1 MYKLDEKDKKIL
13 YQLDVN
19 SRQPVSVIARK
30 TKLTK
35 DVVNYRIKRLV
46 EEGVIIKFLAV
57 FDTSKLGYTLYKIF
71 LRLQSANKQKEE
83 EMINYLKNHQNVQW
97 VVSTDGMFD
106 VLFNIFAKDT
116 IELNNMLSDFQTLY
130 GSFIAERQM
139 LVMLKTNIFYR
150 DYLIGRSSEIRKP
163 IHFGVHSEKVK
174 IDDVDRKLLHLLG
187 DDGRM
192 SLVDIANILKI
203 SADSA
208 RIRIKKLENSGVIQ
222 NYVLVL
228 DNSKIG
234 QSDYKILLK
243 TQNMTEERKRDFFNY
258 CKSQPNIW
266 FFDVAL
272 GIFDLEINAEV
283 EDITKFRGIMSE
295 IKENF
300 SDMIKEYN
308 ILNMWKVYKF
318 NFYPMSI

>member
-35 DVVNYRIKRLV
+35 DVVNYRIKKLL
-46 EEGVIIKFLAV
+46 EEGVIMKFLAV

-71 LRLQSANKQKEE
+71 LRLQNANKKKEE
-83 EMINYLKNHQNVQW
+83 EIIDYLKNHSNVQW

-106 VLFNIFAKDT
+106 ILFNVFVKDT
-116 IELNNMLSDFQTLY
+116 IELDNILNDLQSKY

-150 DYLIGRSSEIRKP
+150 DYLIGRSSEVRKP
-163 IHFGVHSEKVK
+163 IHFGAHSEKVK
-174 IDDVDRKLLHLLG
+174 IDDTDRKILRLLG

-192 SLVDIANILKI
+192 PLVEIANKLKI

-208 RIRIKKLENSGVIQ
+208 RIRIKKLENSGIIQ

-243 TQNMTEERKRDFFNY
+243 TQNMTEERKKDFFVY

-266 FFDVAL
+266 FFDIAL

-283 EDITKFRGIMSE
+283 EDITKFREIISE
-295 IKENF
+295 IKEKF
-300 SDMIKEYN
+300 SDIIKEYY

-318 NFYPMSI
+318 NFYPMEV

>member
-174 IDDVDRKLLHLLG
+174 IDDVDRKILHLLG

>member
-35 DVVNYRIKRLV
+35 DVVNYRIKKLL
-46 EEGVIIKFLAV
+46 EEGVIMKFLAV

-71 LRLQSANKQKEE
+71 LRLQNANKKKEE
-83 EMINYLKNHQNVQW
+83 EIIDYLKNHSNVQW

-106 VLFNIFAKDT
+106 ILFNVFVKDT
-116 IELNNMLSDFQTLY
+116 IELDNILNDLQSKY

-150 DYLIGRSSEIRKP
+150 DYLIGRSSEVRKP
-163 IHFGVHSEKVK
+163 IHFGAHSEKVK
-174 IDDVDRKLLHLLG
+174 IDDTDRKILRLLG

-192 SLVDIANILKI
+192 PLVEIANKLKI

-208 RIRIKKLENSGVIQ
+208 RIRIKKLENSGIIQ

-234 QSDYKILLK
+234 QSDYKVMFK
-243 TQNMTEERKRDFFNY
+243 TQNMAEERKKDFFSF

-266 FFDVAL
+266 FFDIAL

-283 EDITKFRGIMSE
+283 EDITKFREIISE
-295 IKENF
+295 IKEKF
-300 SDMIKEYN
+300 SDIIKEYY

-318 NFYPMSI
+318 NFYPMEV

>member
-35 DVVNYRIKRLV
+35 DVVNYRIKKLLQ
-46 EEGVIIKFLAV
+46 EGVIIKFLAV

-71 LRLQSANKQKEE
+71 LRLQNANKQKEE
-83 EMINYLKNHQNVQW
+83 EIINYLKNHSNVQW

-106 VLFNIFAKDT
+106 ILFNVFVKDT
-116 IELNNMLSDFQTLY
+116 IELNNILNDFQSRY

-150 DYLIGRSSEIRKP
+150 DYLIGKSSEIRKP
-163 IHFGVHSEKVK
+163 IHFGVQSEKVK
-174 IDDVDRKLLHLLG
+174 IDDTDKKILHMLG

-192 SLVDIANILKI
+192 PLIEVANKLKI

-243 TQNMTEERKRDFFNY
+243 TQNMSEQRKKEFFGF
-258 CKSQPNIW
+258 CKNQSNVW

-272 GIFDLEINAEV
+272 GIFDMEINAEV
-283 EDITKFRGIMSE
+283 EDITKFREIMAE
-295 IKENF
+295 IKEKF
-300 SDMIKEYN
+300 SDIIKEYY

-318 NFYPMSI
+318 NFYPMNV